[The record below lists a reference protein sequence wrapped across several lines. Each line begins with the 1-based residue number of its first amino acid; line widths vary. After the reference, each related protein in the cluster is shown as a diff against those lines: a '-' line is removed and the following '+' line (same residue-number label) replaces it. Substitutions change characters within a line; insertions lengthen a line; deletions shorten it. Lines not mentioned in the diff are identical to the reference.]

1 MFEFIYDWMENIA
14 FYMVLMV
21 AIMQM
26 IPGNEYKKYVKFF
39 AGMILII
46 LLIKPLVNIFGVS
59 EFQNRE
65 YEMQM
70 DKIEKA
76 SEDMKNMLMEEGDGG
91 K

>member
-21 AIMQM
+21 AITQM

-46 LLIKPLVNIFGVS
+46 LLIKPLVHIFGAS
-59 EFQNRE
+59 EFQSHE
-65 YEMQM
+65 YNMQM
-70 DKIEKA
+70 ERIEKA
-76 SEDMKNMLMEEGDGG
+76 SEIMMNMLTEEGDGG